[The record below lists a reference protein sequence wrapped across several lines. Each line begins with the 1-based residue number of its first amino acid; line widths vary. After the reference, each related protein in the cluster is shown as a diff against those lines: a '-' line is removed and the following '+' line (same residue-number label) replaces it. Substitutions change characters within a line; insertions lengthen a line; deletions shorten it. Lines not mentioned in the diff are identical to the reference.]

1 MDCKYFLC
9 ISIIL
14 NASEDTIKI
23 NLKKCTD
30 KLSNIF
36 DLLLALQLRDRRSKA
51 MFEACLA
58 DNVMTSL
65 NVYVSHF
72 FYIVETSREA
82 LDYFLSIVF
91 QEL

>member
-1 MDCKYFLC
+1 
-9 ISIIL
+9 
-14 NASEDTIKI
+14 
-23 NLKKCTD
+23 
-30 KLSNIF
+30 
-36 DLLLALQLRDRRSKA
+36 

-58 DNVMTSL
+58 DNVMSSL

-72 FYIVETSREA
+72 SYIVEMSREA